1 MALGELLYEE
11 RGKQTSTRT
20 VMEAEE
26 PLTEVTGTGNMKLK
40 DMDVTTNWTLQVAF
54 GNNGIGYSQGKGSM
68 YIDNKEVASYAMSS
82 ITKPNSPD
90 IASSRGISRIR
101 CSSSYDNPEISSL
114 LDGTAVV
121 YNWNRIMMGIIQQN
135 SGNGSN
141 ILCPKMS
148 QSPKRRLWFRHS
160 RRESRFEEWQK

>member
-11 RGKQTSTRT
+11 KGRQISART
-20 VMEAEE
+20 IMEAEE

-40 DMDVTTNWTLQVAF
+40 DIDVITNWILQVTF

-68 YIDNKEVASYAMSS
+68 YLDNKEVASYTMSS

-101 CSSSYDNPEISSL
+101 CSSSSYDNPKISSL
-114 LDGTAVV
+114 LDGMAAV
-121 YNWNRIMMGIIQQN
+121 YELEQDND
-135 SGNGSN
+135 GNYSA
-141 ILCPKMS
+141 KF
-148 QSPKRRLWFRHS
+148 W
-160 RRESRFEEWQK
+160 EWR

>member
-11 RGKQTSTRT
+11 KGRQISART
-20 VMEAEE
+20 IMEAEE
-26 PLTEVTGTGNMKLK
+26 PLTEVTGTGNMRLK
-40 DMDVTTNWTLQVAF
+40 DIDVITNWILQVTF

-68 YIDNKEVASYAMSS
+68 NLDNKEVASYTMSS

-121 YNWNRIMMGIIQQN
+121 YELEQDND
-135 SGNGSN
+135 GNHTA
-141 ILCPKMS
+141 KF
-148 QSPKRRLWFRHS
+148 W
-160 RRESRFEEWQK
+160 EWK

>member
-26 PLTEVTGTGNMKLK
+26 PSTEVTGMGSMKLK
-40 DMDVTTNWTLQVAF
+40 DMDVTTNWTFQVAF

-68 YIDNKEVASYAMSS
+68 YLDNKEVASYTMSS

-114 LDGTAVV
+114 LDGTAAV
-121 YNWNRIMMGIIQQN
+121 YELEQDND
-135 SGNGSN
+135 GNYTA
-141 ILCPKMS
+141 KF
-148 QSPKRRLWFRHS
+148 W
-160 RRESRFEEWQK
+160 EWK